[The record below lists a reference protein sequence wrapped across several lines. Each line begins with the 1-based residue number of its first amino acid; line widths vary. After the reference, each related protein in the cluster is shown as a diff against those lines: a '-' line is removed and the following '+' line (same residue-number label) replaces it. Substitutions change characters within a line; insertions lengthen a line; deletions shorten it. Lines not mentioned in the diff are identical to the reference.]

1 MWQVIKSASDRQH
14 RMAAEYLVY
23 PFCEV
28 KKKQGNSE
36 LSASTCH
43 IYGLYHHYVLDVDN
57 KLIKRMD
64 KTNINDVMH
73 NEVLNLS
80 DDGDRWEGDI
90 YRDEPFGWGVFYDSD
105 GIRVYEGFRIGNK
118 PMYYGR
124 SYYPDIQKIEY
135 EGGICEGKRW
145 GKGTLYDRN
154 GMVVYKGEWINDEYL
169 ETKLVLDKAN
179 QLLHNHIEELIVS
192 DDCCNEKE
200 WEVLNVSLFP
210 CITLLKIGNECFK
223 CVKSVKCIGLEL
235 LKKMEIGNGCFRDP
249 DNKHKNERPSFVL
262 KDCPLIEELSIGTNS
277 FNDYKICEISNVPSI
292 TTIKM
297 GYARN
302 DDSNSFYSCRTLE
315 LKGLRTKND

>member
-1 MWQVIKSASDRQH
+1 
-14 RMAAEYLVY
+14 MAAEYLVY
-23 PFCEV
+23 PFCEAR
-28 KKKQGNSE
+28 KKQGNSE

-57 KLIKRMD
+57 RLIKRMD

-90 YRDEPFGWGVFYDSD
+90 YRDEPFGWGVFYDSE

-118 PMYYGR
+118 PVYYGR

-192 DDCCNEKE
+192 DGCCNEKE

-297 GYARN
+297 GYTRN